1 LELTL
6 RNELAEIPRL
16 LDGVEAFVEGIQGD
30 PLPGPA
36 MAQRLGLCL
45 DEAVT
50 NIISYAFPDGG
61 EHEIVVRLTPNGDEM
76 IAEVIDGGIPHDPLA
91 KQDPEH
97 LLASLD
103 DRPIGGLGIHL
114 IRKLSR
120 AVSYAYED
128 GKNHLTF
135 HVAY

>member
-1 LELTL
+1 MELTL
-6 RNELAEIPRL
+6 RNTLEEIPGL
-16 LDGVEAFVEGIQGD
+16 LDKVEAFVEGLDGD
-30 PLPGPA
+30 PRPGPA
-36 MAQRLGLCL
+36 TVQRLGLCL

-50 NIISYAFPDGG
+50 NIISYGFPEQEQHD
-61 EHEIVVRLTPNGDEM
+61 ITVRLSPNGDEI
-76 IAEVIDGGIPHDPLA
+76 IAEVIDDGIAHDPLA
-91 KQDPEH
+91 RPDPEH

-120 AVSYAYED
+120 TVAYRHEN

-135 HVAY
+135 HIAY